1 MPRKKMTSGR
11 KSWSSGAG
19 DPSVERR
26 GSVSAMTD
34 GGEREEMDGGREG
47 RGRERREKG
56 EGEKGERESKREE
69 TARKNDIYLT
79 LLYMREKKGGEES
92 EKREG
97 GRE

>member
-34 GGEREEMDGGREG
+34 GGEREEMDGGRE
-47 RGRERREKG
+47 
-56 EGEKGERESKREE
+56 
-69 TARKNDIYLT
+69 
-79 LLYMREKKGGEES
+79 
-92 EKREG
+92 REG
-97 GRE
+97 GRGGRKKREKRERGIKERGRAKERKGQ